1 MSAPWRQVPRQGRPD
16 RVPAGRATLP
26 GLHPRI
32 PKGIGLPGKTH
43 RRSLLTGRLEVER
56 LDSDALGDLDM
67 VSAGVVYPF

>member
-1 MSAPWRQVPRQGRPD
+1 M
-16 RVPAGRATLP
+16 
-26 GLHPRI
+26 
-32 PKGIGLPGKTH
+32 PGKTH